1 MNELI
6 HHYKV
11 SFFICREE
19 VDRLARECRMRL
31 YRVSV
36 KEDINVGGLFQ
47 HLAEN
52 YVNKL
57 RSSPPPTSCSSSS
70 YDSVDSVGG
79 GQGLFV
85 LQQQLFVYIGQW
97 IINFMFVYFFRLW
110 SHEPTNPNWR
120 TCSYSSSITYQHWKH
135 RVEQLGSQF
144 DQPLFHFSSGLFSQS
159 YVRQS
164 ERYPETPALLAKQ
177 WQNHFPQTS
186 RCQKNS
192 QFTT

>member
-85 LQQQLFVYIGQW
+85 LEQQLFVYIGQW
-97 IINFMFVYFFRLW
+97 IINFIFVYFFQAMA
-110 SHEPTNPNWR
+110 P
-120 TCSYSSSITYQHWKH
+120 
-135 RVEQLGSQF
+135 
-144 DQPLFHFSSGLFSQS
+144 
-159 YVRQS
+159 
-164 ERYPETPALLAKQ
+164 
-177 WQNHFPQTS
+177 
-186 RCQKNS
+186 
-192 QFTT
+192 